1 MTKRLLKHLRTK
13 IFAGILVILPIGIT
27 FLVLSFVF
35 NTLDRILSPLV
46 PEVEVSL
53 FHHVFALPGMGIIT
67 FVVLLYLV
75 GVITTNV
82 LGRKLVGWADRMVIN
97 IPVVKKIYL
106 ASKQL
111 TEAFSPARRGT
122 FRQAVLVEF
131 PEKENFVLGF
141 VTNELG
147 RLVGEKKVSVFIP
160 TAFVPP
166 QGFLLFL
173 PKAKV
178 YPSNLTIEEAIKTIM
193 SVGIVTPQN
202 LAIPEPGTKVLKE
215 TVENVEAIKPVGGE
229 APLPEGSPG
238 EEGALVGQKA

>member
-1 MTKRLLKHLRTK
+1 MTKKILRHLRTK

-27 FLVLSFVF
+27 FLVLNFVF
-35 NTLDRILSPLV
+35 NTLDSILAPLIPDIHV
-46 PEVEVSL
+46 YL
-53 FHHVFALPGMGIIT
+53 FHRLFTLPGLGLIT
-67 FVVLLYLV
+67 FFVLLYIV

-82 LGRKLVGWADRMVIN
+82 LGRKLVSWADRMVVN

-111 TEAFSPARRGT
+111 TDAFSPARRGT

-131 PEKENFVLGF
+131 PQKENFVLGF
-141 VTNELG
+141 VTNELTDLDEQT
-147 RLVGEKKVSVFIP
+147 RVSVFIP

-173 PKAKV
+173 PKEKV
-178 YPSNLTIEEAIKTIM
+178 FPSNLSIEEAIKAIM

-202 LAIPEPGTKVLKE
+202 LSIPSSGAKTLKE
-215 TVENVEAIKPVGGE
+215 PIENS
-229 APLPEGSPG
+229 EGMKYLS
-238 EEGALVGQKA
+238 QKA